1 MKKSKAI
8 LMALCAVLL
17 VAASVMG
24 TLAYLTSTDTVTN
37 TFTVGKVA
45 ITLDETDVDING
57 VKDTE
62 TRVQENDY
70 KLMPGHEYVK
80 DPIVH
85 VAAGSSDCFL
95 FVKVDNQIAAIE
107 DENNTVAGQ
116 MKANGWLPV
125 DGKPGVY
132 VLTYTEK
139 DKTDVETGSVVVGAL
154 KVVSAA
160 AAQVNVPVFEKFKI
174 ADDVNNEENVVVEGE
189 NPTTVSN
196 DRQLS
201 KFDNSQIIVTAYA
214 VQADGFDGK
223 TAAQIWTAAN
233 FT

>member
-37 TFTVGKVA
+37 TFTVGNVA
-45 ITLDETDVDING
+45 ITMDEKDVDNSTDNAERD
-57 VKDTE
+57 KA
-62 TRVQENDY
+62 NAY
-70 KLMPGHEYVK
+70 KLLPGHTYEK
-80 DPIVH
+80 DPIIH